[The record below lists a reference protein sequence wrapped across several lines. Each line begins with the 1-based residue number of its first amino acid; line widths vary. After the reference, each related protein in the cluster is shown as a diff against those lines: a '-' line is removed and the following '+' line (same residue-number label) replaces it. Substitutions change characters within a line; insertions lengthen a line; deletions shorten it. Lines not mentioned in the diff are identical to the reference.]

1 MPEDKKWE
9 IADAADM
16 IVSGFAFKRCGETI
30 QIVNLNKNEPH
41 VMIISRIKDGQ
52 KIARMDF
59 MNAENYRQDCA
70 NSLAVFS

>member
-30 QIVNLNKNEPH
+30 QMTDRYAIKIFNELL
-41 VMIISRIKDGQ
+41 V
-52 KIARMDF
+52 
-59 MNAENYRQDCA
+59 Y
-70 NSLAVFS
+70 